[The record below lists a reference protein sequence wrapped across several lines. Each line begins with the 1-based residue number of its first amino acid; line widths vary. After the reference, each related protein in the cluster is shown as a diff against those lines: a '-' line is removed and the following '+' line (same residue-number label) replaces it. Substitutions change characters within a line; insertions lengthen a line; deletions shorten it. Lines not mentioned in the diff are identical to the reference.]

1 METKTIGIIILVLC
15 ACVLIIVGSLFA
27 LGGGSPPPPVPPSQS
42 PGPAYSPTPA
52 TPGAYSGPAHSPTPA
67 TPGAYS
73 GPSYAPAQAPVPAPT
88 PVQDTGICP
97 ANTYSSDGS
106 SGMPPCDPCPANS
119 TSVSGSRSLGYCT
132 CKSGY
137 YQTSGSCRQ
146 CTQCP
151 SVSNGSSSQQGCI
164 SDVFV
169 NGQLYQAGNP
179 GTCVISCNPGY
190 TLTNGTCVPCA
201 TNQICTSC
209 GLSYAGNQQYWN
221 GTACVQAISTSAGV
235 TCDCT
240 AGRDVWNATMASSC
254 GGNFAVVC
262 GAGGGGGG
270 GRG

>member
-1 METKTIGIIILVLC
+1 MKTKTVGILILVLC
-15 ACVLIIVGSLFA
+15 ACASIIIGSLYA
-27 LGGGSPPPPVPPSQS
+27 AGIIGGSPPPSSTKTNTPSQS
-42 PGPAYSPTPA
+42 PSPSGTP
-52 TPGAYSGPAHSPTPA
+52 S

-73 GPSYAPAQAPVPAPT
+73 GPSYAPAPSPT
-88 PVQDTGICP
+88 PVQDAGICP

-106 SGMPPCDPCPANS
+106 SGAPPCTQCPDNS
-119 TSVSGSRSLGYCT
+119 TSMPGSPNSGYCS
-132 CKSGY
+132 CGSGY
-137 YQTSGSCRQ
+137 YQTSGECQQ

-151 SVSNGSSSQQGCI
+151 AVSNGSSSQQGCI

-179 GTCVISCNPGY
+179 GTCVVSCNPGY

-201 TNQICTSC
+201 TNQVCTSC
-209 GLSYAGNQQYWN
+209 GLSYAGNDQYWN
-221 GTACVQAISTSAGV
+221 GTACVQALSTSAGV

-270 GRG
+270 GR